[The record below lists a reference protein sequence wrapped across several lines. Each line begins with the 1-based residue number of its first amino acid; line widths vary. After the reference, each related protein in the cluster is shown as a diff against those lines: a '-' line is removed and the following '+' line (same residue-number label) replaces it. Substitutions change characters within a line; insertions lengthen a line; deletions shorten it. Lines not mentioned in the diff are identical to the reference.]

1 MRARGA
7 ENSGKARRGDAAG
20 FAANGADN
28 MQPAAPPQPLTMDR
42 SGMERPPPSSGFSCF
57 GCCAGDAPA
66 RATRY
71 KGRNERVFYDSAR
84 AKRSFAGRL
93 HYCIA
98 CPGWSKATSE
108 RVVYSRWNLVPLCKL
123 PSVMAG
129 QCCGCCCCSREEA
142 DWLPPPDPTCIKTAS
157 TPSDGDGCFSWRLPC
172 GRMLD
177 TFDADIVVDA
187 SAHQTLLQICRGEGD
202 VVLYRKAGAD
212 LSDPDELFVMTDV
225 VQPFEVFSHITFELA
240 KIDLQ
245 GATTQALG
253 ARMGATVWNY
263 DARSGTDSA
272 GGQQAFKSGG
282 WKGEQ
287 EHVFF
292 DSAPAAVEKERPRCC
307 GGRRLL

>member
-1 MRARGA
+1 
-7 ENSGKARRGDAAG
+7 
-20 FAANGADN
+20 
-28 MQPAAPPQPLTMDR
+28 
-42 SGMERPPPSSGFSCF
+42 
-57 GCCAGDAPA
+57 
-66 RATRY
+66 
-71 KGRNERVFYDSAR
+71 
-84 AKRSFAGRL
+84 
-93 HYCIA
+93 
-98 CPGWSKATSE
+98 
-108 RVVYSRWNLVPLCKL
+108 
-123 PSVMAG
+123 
-129 QCCGCCCCSREEA
+129 
-142 DWLPPPDPTCIKTAS
+142 
-157 TPSDGDGCFSWRLPC
+157 
-172 GRMLD
+172 MLD